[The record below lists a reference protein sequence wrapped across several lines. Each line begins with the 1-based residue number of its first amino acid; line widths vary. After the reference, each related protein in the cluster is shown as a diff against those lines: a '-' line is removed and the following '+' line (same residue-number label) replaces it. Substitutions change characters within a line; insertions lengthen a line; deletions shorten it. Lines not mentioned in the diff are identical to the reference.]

1 MRKLENARHEAYAQA
16 RARGAKIG
24 DAYVEAGFK
33 RRSNAWRMNKFEV
46 VNARIEE
53 LRADMPWGGATD
65 LTPVISLL
73 GKAAEQAVALNTA
86 ASLVAAKGLLVELAK
101 FKLLLAAKV
110 ERAPPPFMLKPR
122 LSDDAWVEKH
132 APHG

>member
-16 RARGAKIG
+16 RARGASVR
-24 DAYVEAGFK
+24 DAYIEAGFK
-33 RRSNAWRMNKFEV
+33 GRRHAWRMNRIAAVKV
-46 VNARIEE
+46 RIEE
-53 LRADMPWGGATD
+53 LTADLPWGGTTD

-73 GKAAEQAVALNTA
+73 GKAAERAVALNTA
-86 ASLVAAKGLLVELAK
+86 ASLVAAKGLLVEVAK
-101 FKLLLAAKV
+101 LKMLLAAKV

-132 APHG
+132 APRG